1 MSLYN
6 FYKYIIDYPLNKLD
20 FKSENEKNL
29 YSTFNKNG
37 FIHYSKLTDSDK
49 FIELIHNDISNID
62 LKKLKDDEIKI
73 NTKAY
78 HKSLNY
84 LLASDTR
91 KKIDEF
97 FSSRSLIQN
106 ISSMM
111 GYKMAYR
118 KSLFRYN
125 FFNENNIQNEDAKMF
140 HRDSDTLH
148 DHLKIFL
155 LLNKIDLET
164 GMFFYVP
171 KNFIQEHEKLPFEQD
186 RKNLDISNK
195 WRNYDSSVL
204 KISQNCIKS
213 LNGKRGEALFID
225 TTKIYHKG
233 GSVNKKGKY
242 RLILETTFTPL
253 NSLSN
258 WNQDQGKIKTF
269 FQNKLTSLKIKL
281 QKNAIY
287 N

>member
-1 MSLYN
+1 MNLYN
-6 FYKYIIDYPLNKLD
+6 LYKYIINRPLNKLD

-29 YSTFNKNG
+29 NSTFDQNG
-37 FIHYSKLTDSDK
+37 FIHYPKLKDSDK
-49 FIELIHNDISNID
+49 FIELINNDISNID
-62 LKKLKDDEIKI
+62 LEKLKDDEIKI

-78 HKSLNY
+78 HINLNY
-84 LLASDTR
+84 LLTPSTR

-97 FSSRSLIQN
+97 FSSRSLIEN
-106 ISSMM
+106 ISSMI
-111 GYKMAYR
+111 GYKMAFR

-125 FFNENNIQNEDAKMF
+125 FFNKNNTQNEDAKMF

-155 LLNKIDLET
+155 LLNEIDLDT

-171 KNFIQEHEKLPFEQD
+171 KNFIQEYEKLPFEQD

-204 KISQNCIKS
+204 KINQNCIKS

-242 RLILETTFTPL
+242 RLILESTFTPL

-258 WNQDQGKIKTF
+258 WNQNQGKIKSF

-281 QKNAIY
+281 QKNVKY